1 MYNGIYCII
10 NRKDG
15 KRYIGQSVHVG
26 SRVKEHFR
34 ELADGRHPNKRLQ
47 AAYKKDSTYFNYEIL
62 EINIPIAL
70 LSEREEYWVERY
82 QTLNK
87 KFGYNKQKI
96 VADRMYVKKSAAK
109 KYDKK

>member
-26 SRVKEHFR
+26 VRIREHFR
-34 ELADGRHPNKRLQ
+34 QLISGTHPNKRLQ
-47 AAYKKDSTYFNYEIL
+47 AAYKKDAAFFNYEIL
-62 EINIPIAL
+62 EINIPITS
-70 LSEREEYWVERY
+70 LSEREDYWVEHY
-82 QTLNK
+82 KTLDK
-87 KFGYNKQKI
+87 KHGYNKQVI
-96 VADRMYVKKSAAK
+96 TDRLYVKKSAAK